1 MDIYHWMPRFRDG
14 LLSRLQR
21 GDRRHVRG
29 WHGSPL
35 PATVSQ
41 DCGSRAT
48 HHKTS
53 SLTKTRQQRASWP
66 KTQNKKIK
74 QYIYIYYICKKKP
87 MTYERMLHLVPL
99 IWRPQKNIANSKCD
113 TTVSS
118 FAASSLLNLLV
129 LGLRSL
135 VTTTLTSS

>member
-66 KTQNKKIK
+66 KNPK
-74 QYIYIYYICKKKP
+74 QENHTVYILYICKKKP